1 MNLKA
6 LRQRDAELRAA
17 IAKASRDRAAIGN
30 AAVAE
35 KRAMTD
41 DERKAFADAG
51 THLDGL
57 NAQLAENAELLAA
70 AEAAN
75 EAERTWRGDTAD
87 ADTAAA
93 AQAARNA
100 GVQTGRDLS
109 DDDPK
114 RGFKSHREFLGAVM
128 DFARFGKLEAKLKPL
143 FRATA
148 GSDEQGSYS
157 DPHGG
162 FLQPVA
168 FSPDILSV
176 AAEMDPTANLTRN
189 WPMTAPMVQ
198 VAARVDKDHSTSV
211 SGGLRV
217 YRHSETTSID
227 ASRMETEKI
236 TLQAFE
242 LIGLAH
248 ATESQIADSPA
259 TFIAMVADGFR
270 DEFAAKLL
278 AEKISGSGAGGQFL
292 GVLNAPCKIEVAKE
306 TGQKAATIV
315 KENID
320 KMEARVWGPDSSDR
334 IVFLANKNTYPQL
347 ASLVQVVGTG
357 GNAVPYLTTDA
368 QGRRRLNGRLIFFS
382 EYAKTLGTTGD
393 LMLVNWA
400 EYIEAMYQSA
410 QQAESIHVRFENHE
424 RSFKWWVR
432 NCGMPWWRSA
442 LTPKNG
448 DTLSPVVTLATR
460 A

>member
-1 MNLKA
+1 MNIKA
-6 LRQRDAELRAA
+6 LRQRDAELRAE
-17 IAKASRDRAAIGN
+17 IARASKDRASLGN
-30 AAVAE
+30 AAVAA
-35 KRAMTD
+35 KRSMTD
-41 DERKAFADAG
+41 DERKAFADAQV
-51 THLDGL
+51 HIDDL
-57 NAQLAENAELLAA
+57 NAQLAENNQLLAA
-70 AEAAN
+70 AEAAQ
-75 EAERTWRGDTAD
+75 EAERNYRGPIADPDAD
-87 ADTAAA
+87 AATAAA
-93 AQAARNA
+93 RTGGIQA
-100 GVQTGRDLS
+100 GRDLAEN
-109 DDDPK
+109 DPK
-114 RGFKSHREFLGAVM
+114 RGFKSHREFLGSVM
-128 DFARFGKLEAKLKPL
+128 DFARFGKLEARLKPL

-176 AAEMDPTANLTRN
+176 AAEMDPTAGLTRN

-198 VAARVDKDHSTSV
+198 VNARVDRDHSLSV

-217 YRHSETTSID
+217 YRHSETTAASS
-227 ASRMETEKI
+227 SRMELEKV

-259 TFIAMVADGFR
+259 TFIAMVAEGFR
-270 DEFAAKLL
+270 DEFASKLL
-278 AEKISGSGAGGQFL
+278 DEKINGTGTAGQFL
-292 GVLNAPCKIEVAKE
+292 GVLTSPCKVTVAKE
-306 TGQKAATIV
+306 VGQKATTIV

-320 KMEARVWGPDSSDR
+320 KMEARVWGPDASDR
-334 IVFLANKNTYPQL
+334 IVYLANKNTYPQL

-368 QGRRRLNGRLIFFS
+368 QGRRRLNGRLIFFT
-382 EYAKTLGTTGD
+382 EFAKTAGTEGD